1 MNRGG
6 IGGSWEG
13 TGGGSVAVVDA
24 ESLVDAI
31 SLAISALSLDSAR
44 PGMMAASRPS
54 ILSLLLRQS

>member
-6 IGGSWEG
+6 MGCSWEG
-13 TGGGSVAVVDA
+13 TGGGSVAGVDA

-31 SLAISALSLDSAR
+31 SLALSPDSAR